1 MVCNKTTIIVSPNG
15 RSYLANTT
23 IEMVLV
29 VDLHVIYEQ
38 VWIFKICF
46 VFKKGMWGR
55 GGSTVVIYEWALVV
69 EFIIIEGWS
78 MNDNWNS
85 LLIFFQ
91 WLAIVY
97 QWVFE
102 WSHEWLLSSNMIG
115 LGVMVFSVVL
125 FVALH
130 TIFLFEFSFELD
142 VLRLIIMFPLLYILL
157 CFETNCIWSWVAN

>member
-15 RSYLANTT
+15 WSYLANTT

-78 MNDNWNS
+78 VNDN
-85 LLIFFQ
+85 
-91 WLAIVY
+91 
-97 QWVFE
+97 
-102 WSHEWLLSSNMIG
+102 
-115 LGVMVFSVVL
+115 
-125 FVALH
+125 
-130 TIFLFEFSFELD
+130 
-142 VLRLIIMFPLLYILL
+142 
-157 CFETNCIWSWVAN
+157 